1 MGSLKFYQV
10 SLFISTVPRR
20 EFRIKRCE
28 VACLRSGSWEAWT
41 EGCWLWTL
49 SFTLGHRV
57 DHIAL
62 CVQLSEAIQLRV
74 ISCEASLFPTFC
86 GMSLL
91 DKGMTEDEMAGRH
104 HWLNGHELSKLQEIV
119 KDRETWRAAVHAV
132 AKSQTR
138 LSNGTSLLDDTKPCY
153 CLHSGF
159 PGMRNHVYL
168 GGTLDLPAFQSAC
181 PISKPSFFLPWEPLK
196 Y

>member
-1 MGSLKFYQV
+1 MGSLKLYQV

-20 EFRIKRCE
+20 EFRIKGCE
-28 VACLRSGSWEAWT
+28 VACLRSGSGEAWT
-41 EGCWLWTL
+41 ESCWLWTL
-49 SFTLGHRV
+49 SLTLGHRV
-57 DHIAL
+57 DHITL

-86 GMSLL
+86 GISLL
-91 DKGMTEDEMAGRH
+91 DKGMTEDEMAGWY
-104 HWLNGHELSKLQEIV
+104 HWLNGYELSKFQEMV
-119 KDRETWRAAVHAV
+119 KDREAWRAAVHV
-132 AKSQTR
+132 VTKSQTR

-159 PGMRNHVYL
+159 PGMGNHVYL

-181 PISKPSFFLPWEPLK
+181 PISKPSFFPPWEPLK